1 MISNDKNHNIH
12 NSLIEG
18 FLGGSS
24 STSTSTTT
32 NCRDG
37 DCTVVQRDCVDVNC
51 QTSRTED
58 GGVPIREQNSPIMH
72 SPAVQEISDSDS
84 DTSEDCECS
93 EPVITTIIIFLIII
107 ASRFLYDY
115 FNL

>member
-18 FLGGSS
+18 FPGDSS
-24 STSTSTTT
+24 STSTTSTTT

-37 DCTVVQRDCVDVNC
+37 DCTVVQRDCVDGNC

-58 GGVPIREQNSPIMH
+58 GGVPIREQASPIRQQE
-72 SPAVQEISDSDS
+72 VREISDSDS

-93 EPVITTIIIFLIII
+93 EPVFTTIIIFLIKYII
-107 ASRFLYDY
+107 HIYT
-115 FNL
+115 